1 MAGQRK
7 RTRTQEVALSFAPT
21 AAEAAPV
28 APSQSRCHQMIED
41 AIAEL
46 EQTIRSK
53 REAREKV
60 GHLLH
65 KLEKLAGS
73 L

>member
-1 MAGQRK
+1 MAEQRK
-7 RTRTQEVALSFAPT
+7 RTRTKETVLSFAPESVEQT
-21 AAEAAPV
+21 PT
-28 APSQSRCHQMIED
+28 PSICRQMIED

-46 EQTIRSK
+46 EETIRSK
-53 REAREKV
+53 RQAREKV

>member
-1 MAGQRK
+1 MAEQRK
-7 RTRTQEVALSFAPT
+7 RTRTKEAALSFAP
-21 AAEAAPV
+21 ASVEEAPT
-28 APSQSRCHQMIED
+28 PSRCHQMIED

>member
-1 MAGQRK
+1 MA
-7 RTRTQEVALSFAPT
+7 FAPST
-21 AAEAAPV
+21 VDAEEAPR
-28 APSQSRCHQMIED
+28 SCQRMIED

-60 GHLLH
+60 GHLIH

>member
-7 RTRTQEVALSFAPT
+7 RTRTQEMAFAPST
-21 AAEAAPV
+21 TAEAEESPR
-28 APSQSRCHQMIED
+28 SCQRMIED

-60 GHLLH
+60 GHLIH

>member
-7 RTRTQEVALSFAPT
+7 RTRTQEVAFAPS
-21 AAEAAPV
+21 AVEAEEAPR
-28 APSQSRCHQMIED
+28 SCQRMIED

-60 GHLLH
+60 GHLIH

>member
-1 MAGQRK
+1 
-7 RTRTQEVALSFAPT
+7 
-21 AAEAAPV
+21 
-28 APSQSRCHQMIED
+28 MIED

-46 EQTIRSK
+46 EETIRSK
-53 REAREKV
+53 RQAREKV